1 MLGFGILACCKKI
14 NINMK
19 SIALVI
25 GENNYLQQQSLSE
38 TEKDAKDISEAL
50 GRLGYD
56 VQTYVDCNQHDMST
70 AIADFQDQ
78 AEKYEVALLYFSGH
92 GIMVNGEN
100 FLCPIDVDAS
110 SIKRIIGT
118 SKKLEDV
125 MKDMPENLKVKI
137 FIIDACRTDVNDLK
151 GAGAGI
157 CPTNAPK
164 GSLVAFATSPG
175 TGADAGGP
183 NGNSMYT
190 YCLLKYIETKGIAIE
205 ECFKRVR
212 TELYRI
218 SNEEQWS
225 WEHTSLIGDYY
236 FNNVSTQKRLIM
248 QTYSNNSL
256 ADMNYVTDSS
266 NAGKAITGFRSHDW
280 YKQKDAFSLFQTLRP
295 GSVDTDT
302 LFVLGRNLLQAAC
315 GDSNLVVEYFRN
327 LGVNLLKWTGTD
339 GKNHVLNG
347 MLFETYFNRE
357 GNFRGIG
364 KIKVGM
370 IDALMSL
377 SSDPKYADAFEF
389 ISSELEPY
397 ASCLY
402 FIPKLKEG
410 KYEIMVSME
419 EEEGQYFKHVIIKSI
434 KINGAEIYNPEET
447 SSSFPYKWDK
457 VTEALRHYMAIP
469 SDKIDFVKDLE
480 SEGLNNIELP
490 YPLRLSVPQ

>member
-1 MLGFGILACCKKI
+1 
-14 NINMK
+14 MK

-25 GENNYLQQQSLSE
+25 GENNYLHQQPLPP
-38 TEKDAKDISEAL
+38 TAKDANDISEAL
-50 GRLGYD
+50 RRLGYD
-56 VQTYVDCNQHDMST
+56 VACYVDCNQHDLST
-70 AIADFQDQ
+70 AIADFQDE
-78 AEKYEVALLYFSGH
+78 AENYEVALLYFSGH
-92 GIMVNGEN
+92 GIMESGEN

-137 FIIDACRTDVNDLK
+137 FIIDACRTDVKDLK

-225 WEHTSLIGDYY
+225 WEHTSLIGDYD
-236 FNNVSTQKRLIM
+236 FNNVSSKKRLVM
-248 QTYSNNSL
+248 QTYSNTSL

-266 NAGKAITGFRSHDW
+266 DAGKAIAGFRTHDW

-295 GSVDTDT
+295 GTVDVDT

-315 GDSNLVVEYFRN
+315 GDSNPVVEYFRN
-327 LGVNLLKWTGTD
+327 LGVNLLKWNGTD

-347 MLFETYFNRE
+347 MLYETYFNRE

-364 KIKVGM
+364 RIKGGM
-370 IDALMSL
+370 LDALLSL
-377 SSDPKYADAFEF
+377 SSDPKYEDAFEF
-389 ISSELEPY
+389 IASELEPY

-402 FIPKLKEG
+402 YIPKLKE
-410 KYEIMVSME
+410 ESCEVMLNLE
-419 EEEGQYFKHVIIKSI
+419 EEKGPYFDHFVIKSI
-434 KINGAEIYNPEET
+434 KVNGTEIYNPEDA
-447 SSSFPYKWDK
+447 SSSFPYRWDRITDEIK
-457 VTEALRHYMAIP
+457 HYMAVP
-469 SDKIDFVKDLE
+469 TNKIIFKKDLDT
-480 SEGLNNIELP
+480 EGTDSIELP

>member
-1 MLGFGILACCKKI
+1 
-14 NINMK
+14 MK

-25 GENNYLQQQSLSE
+25 GENNYLSQSPLPQAG
-38 TEKDAKDISEAL
+38 KDAIDISDAL
-50 GRLGYD
+50 RRLGYD
-56 VQTYVDCNQHDMST
+56 VVCRIDCNQHDMST
-70 AIADFQDQ
+70 AIADFQDD
-78 AEKYEVALLYFSGH
+78 AKNYEVALLYFSGH
-92 GIMVNGEN
+92 GIMEAGEN
-100 FLCPIDVDAS
+100 FICPIDVNAS
-110 SIKRIIGT
+110 SIRRTIGT

-137 FIIDACRTDVNDLK
+137 FIIDACRTDIKELK

-175 TGADAGGP
+175 TGAEAGGP

-190 YCLLKYIETKGIAIE
+190 HCLLKYIETKGIAIE

-236 FNNVSTQKRLIM
+236 FNNVSTQKRIIM

-256 ADMNYVTDSS
+256 ADMNYVPDSS
-266 NAGKAITGFRSHDW
+266 DAGKAIAGFRSHDW
-280 YKQKDAFSLFQTLRP
+280 YKQKDAFSLFQTLRQ
-295 GSVDTDT
+295 GTVNNDT
-302 LFVLGRNLLQAAC
+302 LFVLGRNLLQTAC
-315 GDSNLVVEYFRN
+315 GDSIPVVDYFRN
-327 LGVNLLKWTGTD
+327 LGVNLLKWTGND

-347 MLFETYFNRE
+347 MLYETYFNRE

-364 KIKVGM
+364 RIKDGM
-370 IDALMSL
+370 LDALISL
-377 SSDPKYADAFEF
+377 SSDSKFADAFEF

-397 ASCLY
+397 TSCLY
-402 FIPKLKEG
+402 YVPKLKEES
-410 KYEIMVSME
+410 YEVMLILE
-419 EEEGQYFKHVIIKSI
+419 EVKDEYFDHFIIKSI
-434 KINGAEIYNPEET
+434 KVNGTEVYNPEET
-447 SSSFPYKWDK
+447 SSSFPYRWNEITNKLK
-457 VTEALRHYMAIP
+457 QYMAIP
-469 SDKIDFVKDLE
+469 SDKIEFKKNIDTEELKT
-480 SEGLNNIELP
+480 IELP